1 MANETRLRSNEKAS
15 ARRAGLS
22 APRRIVEFADYREP
36 SGRALSRIAIVYGPL
51 YSRRR
56 GFSLGI
62 NLFPGPSICSF
73 NCIYCF
79 RGGAQRHLVSVERDE
94 AGLDPGRVI
103 RALYHALQRLGS
115 DAEKLQAIDFS
126 GNGEPT
132 LHPRFAE
139 IVKAVREYIDG
150 KGLGISLGL
159 FTNSSR
165 LCSPAVREALPY
177 LDHVEAK
184 LDTVVPWKFHV
195 INQPAPGIE
204 LHNILECLAMLR
216 GFFHG
221 TIALQ
226 VILLETD
233 GLTNYWFWD
242 AEQLASLAEKISPDR
257 VNLYTVYAPPRQ
269 KIVRKAPRL
278 HMERYATILREH
290 GLDVHVYPE

>member
-1 MANETRLRSNEKAS
+1 M
-15 ARRAGLS
+15 GV
-22 APRRIVEFADYREP
+22 PRRVLEFADYREP
-36 SGRALSRIAIVYGPL
+36 GGRALSRIAIIYGPL

-56 GFSLGI
+56 GFSLGV

-79 RGGAQRHLVSVERDE
+79 RGGAQRHLARLEKNE
-94 AGLDPGRVI
+94 AGLDPDKVI
-103 RALYHALQRLGS
+103 EALHYALRRLGS
-115 DAEKLQAIDFS
+115 EAEKLRAIDFS

-139 IVKAVREYIDG
+139 IANAVREYVED
-150 KGLGISLGL
+150 KGLRVSIGL

-165 LCSPAVREALPY
+165 LCSPAVREALQY

-184 LDTVVPWKFHV
+184 LDTTVPWKFSA

-204 LHNILECLAMLR
+204 LHDILECLIMLR

-226 VILLETD
+226 VMLFETD
-233 GLTNYWFWD
+233 GLANYWPWD
-242 AEQLASLAEKISPDR
+242 AEQLACIAKSISPNR
-257 VNLYTVYAPPRQ
+257 VNLYTVYALPRQ
-269 KIVRKAPRL
+269 RAVRKAPKPQ
-278 HMERYATILREH
+278 MERYATILREH
-290 GLDVHVYPE
+290 GLSVYVYPE

>member
-1 MANETRLRSNEKAS
+1 LNT
-15 ARRAGLS
+15 
-22 APRRIVEFADYREP
+22 PRRIVEFSDYREP
-36 SGRALSRIAIVYGPL
+36 RGRALSRIAIVYGPL

-79 RGGAQRHLVSVERDE
+79 RGGAQRHLAGIEEDE
-94 AGLDPGRVI
+94 AGLDPDKVVK
-103 RALYHALQRLGS
+103 ALHYALRRLGS

-139 IVKAVREYIDG
+139 IVKAVREYIDAE
-150 KGLGISLGL
+150 KLEVSLGL

-184 LDTVVPWKFHV
+184 LDTVVPWKFRA

-204 LHNILECLAMLR
+204 LHDIIECLAALR
-216 GFFHG
+216 GLFHG

-226 VILLETD
+226 VILLEAS
-233 GLTNYWFWD
+233 GLANYWPWD
-242 AEQLASLAEKISPDR
+242 AEQLASIAKAISPDK

-269 KIVRKAPRL
+269 KAVRKASKPQ
-278 HMERYATILREH
+278 MERYAAILREH
-290 GLDVHVYPE
+290 GLSVHIYPE

>member
-1 MANETRLRSNEKAS
+1 MKA
-15 ARRAGLS
+15 L
-22 APRRIVEFADYREP
+22 RRILEFADYREP
-36 SGRALSRIAIVYGPL
+36 GRRALSRIAIVYGPL
-51 YSRRR
+51 CSRRR

-79 RGGAQRHLVSVERDE
+79 RGGAQRHLASIEEDE
-94 AGLDPGRVI
+94 AGLDPDRVVN
-103 RALYHALQRLGS
+103 ALHYALQRLGS

-139 IVKAVREYIDG
+139 IVKGVREYIEAEE
-150 KGLGISLGL
+150 LGVSLGL

-165 LCSPAVREALPY
+165 LCSPAVREALPH

-184 LDTVVPWKFHV
+184 LDTVMPWKFRV

-204 LHNILECLAMLR
+204 LHDILECLIMLR

-226 VILLETD
+226 VILLD
-233 GLTNYWFWD
+233 AGGLANYWPWD
-242 AEQLASLAEKISPDR
+242 AEQLASLAENISPDR

-269 KIVRKAPRL
+269 KSVRKAHRL
-278 HMERYATILREH
+278 QMERYATILREH
-290 GLDVHVYPE
+290 GLSVRVYPE

>member
-1 MANETRLRSNEKAS
+1 LVNKTRLRSHEKAS
-15 ARRAGLS
+15 ARRAGLR
-22 APRRIVEFADYREP
+22 AQWRMVEFADYREP

-51 YSRRR
+51 HSRRR

-79 RGGAQRHLVSVERDE
+79 RGGAQRHLASVERDE
-94 AGLDPGRVI
+94 AGLDPDKVI
-103 RALYHALQRLGS
+103 RAISYALRRLGS
-115 DAEKLQAIDFS
+115 DAEKLRAIDFS

-139 IVKAVREYIDG
+139 IVRAVREYIDS
-150 KGLGISLGL
+150 KGMGISLGL

-165 LCSPAVREALPY
+165 LCGPAVREALPY

-184 LDTVVPWKFHV
+184 PDTVVTWKFRV
-195 INQPAPGIE
+195 INQPAPGVE
-204 LHNILECLAMLR
+204 LHDMLECLAMLR
-216 GFFHG
+216 GLFHG
-221 TIALQ
+221 TVALQ

-233 GLTNYWFWD
+233 GFANYWPWD

-269 KIVRKAPRL
+269 KAVRKAPKPQ
-278 HMERYATILREH
+278 MERYAAILRGH
-290 GLDVHVYPE
+290 GL